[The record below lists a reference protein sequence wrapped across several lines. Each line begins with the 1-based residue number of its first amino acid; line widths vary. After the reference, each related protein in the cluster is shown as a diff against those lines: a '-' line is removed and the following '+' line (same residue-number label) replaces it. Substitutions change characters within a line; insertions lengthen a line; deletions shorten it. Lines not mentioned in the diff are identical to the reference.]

1 MFTSQKNVH
10 THAHMYTCV
19 RIHNIHTHT
28 DAVTYCWPVIP
39 NVHLLREQLLLVQL
53 VRRQKQIYRTSSFT
67 IYNFANLHSVF
78 VFVFCL
84 CLQIL
89 SLSLY
94 SAFVF
99 AFCLCLYPYRLLTPV
114 EPRVTLGFNVWIL
127 AEIGATQSVED
138 WWHTECWRLVTLS
151 EEQILRHMQI

>member
-10 THAHMYTCV
+10 THAHVYTCV

-67 IYNFANLHSVF
+67 ICNFANLH
-78 VFVFCL
+78 FCL
-84 CLQIL
+84 CILPL
-89 SLSLY
+89 SLSISPPNTSGSSCGY
-94 SAFVF
+94 
-99 AFCLCLYPYRLLTPV
+99 
-114 EPRVTLGFNVWIL
+114 
-127 AEIGATQSVED
+127 
-138 WWHTECWRLVTLS
+138 WWHTECWQSCRMSIFLHGAKPS
-151 EEQILRHMQI
+151 SQILPDEKRVNRDHFGPKIDKGGTFGEQMLMFLSNYESF